1 VALVAKTVVPGMA
14 IAAIACHE
22 GLGAARST
30 TEVPPAVTAAG
41 VRAFTVVFVWNTA
54 VTALLYLV

>member
-1 VALVAKTVVPGMA
+1 MTLRLRLLA

-22 GLGAARST
+22 GFRASRST
-30 TEVPPAVTAAG
+30 TQVPPAVTAAG
-41 VRAFTVVFVWNTA
+41 VRAFTLVFVWNTV